1 MKGLAQKYQETLIWI
16 FMELFAHKFVAN
28 RERKT
33 YLRLSGRSNFLNIST
48 KAVDNSTI
56 IISAYIFFVLLGT
69 MMSQIKPLWKEH
81 GIGCCEGTAIS
92 REILPSRVL
101 RIANLELTEN
111 TALMLKMD
119 PEKSEEDIRL
129 FCNFFIINL
138 VLKVAKLMTNHVPK
152 GYLISSLNLLASVSS
167 VRETCIKRTPSIKR
181 TEAKVPKFFSLIYFK
196 WNLC

>member
-1 MKGLAQKYQETLIWI
+1 MKGLAKKYQETLIGI
-16 FMELFAHKFVAN
+16 FIELFAHKFVAN

-81 GIGCCEGTAIS
+81 GIGCCKGTAIS
-92 REILPSRVL
+92 HEILPSRVL

-111 TALMLKMD
+111 TTLMLKMD

-152 GYLISSLNLLASVSS
+152 GYLISSLNLLASVST
-167 VRETCIKRTPSIKR
+167 VR
-181 TEAKVPKFFSLIYFK
+181 L
-196 WNLC
+196 